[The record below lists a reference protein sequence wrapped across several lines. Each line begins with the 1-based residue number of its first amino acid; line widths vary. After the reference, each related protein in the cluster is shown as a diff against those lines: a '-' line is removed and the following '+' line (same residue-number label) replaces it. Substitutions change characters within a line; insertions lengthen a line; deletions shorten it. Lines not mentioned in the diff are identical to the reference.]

1 MNDAAQGA
9 PESTK
14 AVLAAM
20 AGAALIAFAPILVRL
35 SELGP
40 QATTFWRFA
49 LALPILAV
57 AAGIRLRM
65 GGGPP
70 SMRESGLIF
79 VAGALFGMDI
89 ALWSAALAFTTI
101 ANATLLS
108 NMTPIFAAAAGW
120 LLFKERLNAGV
131 TLGAAVGL
139 AGAVT
144 LALARAHPTAED
156 AANGWFGDALALFSA
171 LWYAGYLLIVRAMGA
186 RVRLAWLMLIAS
198 AGACALAFV
207 ATIVMGESFWP
218 ATWRGWLILLA
229 LGVLVQ
235 IGGQG
240 LIAYGVAR
248 LPIAISTVLLWVQ
261 PVAAAALSWVIFNEA
276 LGPWAFVG
284 AAMVLGGVWVVQRSR
299 TNPAKAAANVDADR

>member
-1 MNDAAQGA
+1 MGRFRPVGGPKGACKSSRKIVRSGLARQTFPAFFRSMNDAAQGA

-89 ALWSAALAFTTI
+89 ALWSAALAFTTV

-156 AANGWFGDALALFSA
+156 AANGWIGDALALFSA
-171 LWYAGYLLIVRAMGA
+171 LWTHSRCSPRFGTRAICSSCAPWVRA
-186 RVRLAWLMLIAS
+186 
-198 AGACALAFV
+198 CA
-207 ATIVMGESFWP
+207 
-218 ATWRGWLILLA
+218 WRG
-229 LGVLVQ
+229 
-235 IGGQG
+235 
-240 LIAYGVAR
+240 
-248 LPIAISTVLLWVQ
+248 
-261 PVAAAALSWVIFNEA
+261 
-276 LGPWAFVG
+276 
-284 AAMVLGGVWVVQRSR
+284 
-299 TNPAKAAANVDADR
+299 